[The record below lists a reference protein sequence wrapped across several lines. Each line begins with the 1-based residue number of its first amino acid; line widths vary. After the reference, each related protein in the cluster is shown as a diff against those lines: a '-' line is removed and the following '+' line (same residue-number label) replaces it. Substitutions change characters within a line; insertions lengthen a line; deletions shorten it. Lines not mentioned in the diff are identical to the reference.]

1 MCFIFIYR
9 FQEVRRR
16 QTDMNKLGMVAPDKM
31 PSPLREVPGK
41 TRTAQKVVQTKSL
54 PVGGAAIVSRYLII
68 NSFITIENDSS
79 EWLVKCFGV
88 VGVGVRIGMT

>member
-1 MCFIFIYR
+1 MCFILIYR

-68 NSFITIENDSS
+68 NSLITIENDSS
-79 EWLVKCFGV
+79 EW
-88 VGVGVRIGMT
+88 